1 MGMKYCKKLQTRA
14 SFKHIT
20 KEILLRTMGG
30 AWDTAIRKHSPVFIE
45 VAVAIFLEII
55 PFDVLNLIVV
65 AFENLN
71 STRE

>member
-30 AWDTAIRKHSPVFIE
+30 AWNTIALYENTPRVSSKLPLR
-45 VAVAIFLEII
+45 FLIS
-55 PFDVLNLIVV
+55 FLGLLF
-65 AFENLN
+65 FELHR
-71 STRE
+71 SCL